1 MDAYTIA
8 AVREVR
14 PTTIPEPE
22 VGPRDILIDV
32 HYVGLCGSDL
42 NSYRGQMP
50 LVTMPRIPGH
60 EIGGVIADK
69 GAEVPASFPVGAKVT
84 VSPYTNCGTCPSCRA
99 GRPNTC
105 EFNQTLGVQRD
116 GALTQRISIPFE
128 KVYTNA
134 VLSLPEF
141 ALVEPLSVGYHGAN
155 RGEVRETDTVL
166 ILGCG
171 TVGMGALLG
180 SLRKGA
186 RVVVTDIDDSKLE
199 QARKFGADA
208 CFNSTRQD
216 PLAAIRELTRGEG
229 ASVVIE
235 AAGTPSTYQ
244 LALEA
249 VCYSGRVVLI
259 GYSKGTVS
267 VEAPLIVRKE
277 VTIFGS
283 RNSLGV
289 FPAIFAMFEKKE
301 KPFADLI
308 TRVYPFRET
317 PRAFADWDAHPG
329 AVSKYLIQV
338 SGSSGK
344 TIP

>member
-1 MDAYTIA
+1 MDAYVFA
-8 AVREVR
+8 APRDVQ
-14 PTTIPEPE
+14 PTTIPEPA
-22 VGPRDILIDV
+22 VGARDVLIEM
-32 HYVGLCGSDL
+32 HFLGLCGTDL

-50 LVTMPRIPGH
+50 LVTLPRIPGH
-60 EIGGVIADK
+60 EVGGVIA
-69 GAEVPASFPVGAKVT
+69 GRGSEVPASFPIGANVT
-84 VSPYTNCGTCPSCRA
+84 VSPYTSCGTCPSCRT

-105 EFNQTLGVQRD
+105 EYNQTLGVQRD

-128 KVYTNA
+128 RVFVND
-134 VLSLPEF
+134 VLSLPEL

-166 ILGCG
+166 VLGCG

-180 SLRKGA
+180 SVRKGA
-186 RVVVTDIDDSKLE
+186 RVVVTDIDDSKLD
-199 QARKFGADA
+199 QARKFGADI
-208 CFNSTRQD
+208 CFNSKKQD
-216 PLAAIRELTRGEG
+216 PLAAIRDLTHGEG

-249 VCYSGRVVLI
+249 VCFSGRVVLI

-267 VEAPLIVRKE
+267 IEAPLIVRKE

-289 FPAIFAMFEKKE
+289 FPSIMAMFEKRE
-301 KPFADLI
+301 KPFTDLI
-308 TRVYPFRET
+308 TRIYPFREV
-317 PRAFADWDAHPG
+317 PQAFADWDAHPA
-329 AVSKYLIQV
+329 AVSKYLIDIR
-338 SGSSGK
+338 SSGA
-344 TIP
+344 

>member
-1 MDAYTIA
+1 MDAYAIA
-8 AVREVR
+8 APRDVQ
-14 PTTIPEPE
+14 PTTIPEPI
-22 VGPRDILIDV
+22 VGARDVLIDV
-32 HYVGLCGSDL
+32 HYLGLCGTDL

-60 EIGGVIADK
+60 EVGGVIADR
-69 GAEVPASFPVGAKVT
+69 GREVPATFPIGAKVT
-84 VSPYTNCGTCPSCRA
+84 VSPYTSCGTCPSCRT

-105 EFNQTLGVQRD
+105 EYNQTLGVQRD
-116 GALTQRISIPFE
+116 GALTQQIAIPYE
-128 KVYTNA
+128 KVYVNE
-134 VLSLPEF
+134 VLSLPEL

-180 SLRKGA
+180 SVRKGA
-186 RVVVTDIDDSKLE
+186 RVVATDIDDSKLDL
-199 QARKFGADA
+199 ARKFGADA
-208 CFNSTRQD
+208 CFNSTTQD
-216 PLAAIRELTRGEG
+216 PLAAVRELTHGEG

-249 VCYSGRVVLI
+249 VCFSGRVVLI

-267 VEAPLIVRKE
+267 IEAPLIVRKE

-289 FPAIFAMFEKKE
+289 FPAIIAMFERKE
-301 KPFADLI
+301 KPLTDLI
-308 TRVYPFRET
+308 TRVYPFREV
-317 PRAFADWDAHPG
+317 PQAFAEWDAHPQ
-329 AVSKYLIQV
+329 AVSKYLIEV
-338 SGSSGK
+338 RSSRA
-344 TIP
+344 

>member
-1 MDAYTIA
+1 MEAYAIA
-8 AVREVR
+8 APRDVQ
-14 PTTIPEPE
+14 PTTIPEPTM
-22 VGPRDILIDV
+22 GPRDVLIEV
-32 HYVGLCGSDL
+32 CFLGLCGTDL

-50 LVTMPRIPGH
+50 LATMPRIPGH
-60 EIGGVIADK
+60 EIGGVIAGK
-69 GAEVPASFPVGAKVT
+69 GAEVPTSFAVGAKVT
-84 VSPYTNCGTCPSCRA
+84 VSPYTSCGSCPSCRA

-105 EFNQTLGVQRD
+105 EHNQTLGVQRD
-116 GALTQRISIPFE
+116 GALTERIAVPYE
-128 KVYTNA
+128 KVYVNE
-134 VLSLPEF
+134 VLSLPEL

-180 SLRKGA
+180 SVRKGA
-186 RVVVTDIDDSKLE
+186 RVVVTDIDDSKLD
-199 QARKFGADA
+199 QARKFGADV
-208 CFNSTRQD
+208 CFNSTKRD
-216 PLAAIRELTRGEG
+216 PLAAVRELTRGEG

-244 LALEA
+244 VALEA
-249 VCYSGRVVLI
+249 VCFSGRVVLI

-267 VEAPLIVRKE
+267 IEAPLIVRKE

-289 FPAIFAMFEKKE
+289 FPAIITMFEKKE

-308 TRVYPFRET
+308 TRVYPFREV
-317 PRAFADWDAHPG
+317 PQAFADWDAHPG
-329 AVSKYLIQV
+329 AVSKYMIDV
-338 SGSSGK
+338 RSSR
-344 TIP
+344 T